1 MVDPSTKALKEIGIP
16 EALVAVILTRMVPVT
31 VTLSLAVAVTVML
44 LPVHVPLDGLV
55 IATVGGV
62 RSPPLLFATVTL
74 SVAVAVRPAPSVT
87 ASVRVWTPSRTR
99 FVTQAYV
106 AVEPL
111 LTLWLESVVVLSR
124 VSTNCVGV
132 PWALVAAMFTGT
144 VLLMVLPLNGLV
156 IAAVS
161 GATWLC
167 PWNSTA
173 PISQARTRDWPSW
186 SLRRQAASLPASIA
200 WLVASSG
207 T

>member
-1 MVDPSTKALKEIGIP
+1 MLATA
-16 EALVAVILTRMVPVT
+16 
-31 VTLSLAVAVTVML
+31 TLSLAVAVTVML

-111 LTLWLESVVVLSR
+111 LTLWLESVVLLSTGSR
-124 VSTNCVGV
+124 VIGRPRGWPMRLLSGGV
-132 PWALVAAMFTGT
+132 SGPLQSLPRSGAKNGSP
-144 VLLMVLPLNGLV
+144 VLPAT
-156 IAAVS
+156 IVS
-161 GATWLC
+161 WRK
-167 PWNSTA
+167 TA
-173 PISQARTRDWPSW
+173 PVPCGMKLAMPAPR
-186 SLRRQAASLPASIA
+186 ASAVRVL
-200 WLVASSG
+200 
-207 T
+207 